1 MPFLCKYAST
11 CSRLPYCT
19 PTTDTERLWNGLVL
33 KALKRNGVGA
43 IKGRAETFGLSQ
55 ELSHLTFVYVLLFV
69 ISETEK
75 HRDEGREAAITIQ
88 KNWRMLKI
96 KWSFEQKVRA
106 CVKISRVWRGHFTR
120 LRVNDRL
127 RGEYQQRQM
136 AFYGEMAKIIQK
148 L

>member
-1 MPFLCKYAST
+1 M
-11 CSRLPYCT
+11 
-19 PTTDTERLWNGLVL
+19 
-33 KALKRNGVGA
+33 
-43 IKGRAETFGLSQ
+43 SQ
-55 ELSHLTFVYVLLFV
+55 ELSHLTFVYVRLFV

-75 HRDEGREAAITIQ
+75 HRDEEREAAITIQ

-127 RGEYQQRQM
+127 RGEYRQRQM